1 MNEEKL
7 HAFIGQIL
15 QDLGGA
21 NSAPLVQLGEKLGIY
36 QALSNDGASTAEQL
50 AKSTGLAERY
60 LREWLAAQAASNYI
74 SYDPS
79 SQKFSMSPEQTFVL
93 ANKDSPVYLAP
104 AFTAA
109 IVVAQNEA
117 KVAEAFKSGEGVS
130 WDNQTSCLSCAVAEF
145 FRPGYQN
152 NLIQAWLPTLD
163 GVVEKLEAGATVADI
178 GCGHGIT
185 TTLMAQSYPNSQF
198 VGYDF
203 HAHSIEQAR
212 QHAADHGV
220 TNVTFEVCL
229 AKEVPGEYDLITIFD
244 CLHDMGDP
252 AGAMQHVRSILK
264 PDGSCMIVEPMAG
277 DSLED
282 NLNPVGRLYYSAST
296 MICVP
301 TSLAQEVGRAL
312 GAQAGEKR
320 LKQVIVDEA
329 GFSHCKRA
337 TETPFNLILE
347 ARP

>member
-36 QALSNDGASTAEQL
+36 QALSNDGASTAKQL